1 MIQLYNKGQTDFSK
15 KGITLNAQTAAV
27 TYQDNGR
34 FDLDLT
40 MPVPEN
46 ISFDYG
52 MIIRC
57 SVPEQHIPAI
67 TLGTVRY

>member
-57 SVPEQHIPAI
+57 SVP
-67 TLGTVRY
+67 